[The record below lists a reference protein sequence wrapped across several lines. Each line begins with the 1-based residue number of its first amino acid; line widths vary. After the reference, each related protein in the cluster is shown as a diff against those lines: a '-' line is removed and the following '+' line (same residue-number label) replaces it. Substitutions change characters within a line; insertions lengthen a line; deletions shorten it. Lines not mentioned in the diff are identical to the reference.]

1 MPSAA
6 LARTSGAR
14 EDANRLLWL
23 ELGNYAA
30 LPSAHAEADRRQAVA
45 DLLADNHFAPHGLED
60 GPYGLH
66 LAVREGRLVFDIRDA
81 NGRPLHALVLAMG
94 PLRGLIKD
102 YHMVVASHEQVV
114 AEGGHEARVQAIDM
128 GRRGL
133 HNEGAELLM
142 ARLDG
147 RVALDF
153 ETARR
158 LFTLVC
164 ALHQRI

>member
-1 MPSAA
+1 MPRAA
-6 LARTSGAR
+6 LARAAAPP
-14 EDANRLLWL
+14 ENAERLAWL
-23 ELGNYAA
+23 ELGDASA
-30 LPSAHAEADRRQAVA
+30 LPSAYAEADRRQAVA
-45 DLLADNHFAPHGLED
+45 DLLAHNHFAPHGLAE

-81 NGRPLHALVLAMG
+81 EGRPLHALVLALG

-114 AEGGHEARVQAIDM
+114 AEGGHEARIQAIDM

>member
-1 MPSAA
+1 
-6 LARTSGAR
+6 
-14 EDANRLLWL
+14 
-23 ELGNYAA
+23 
-30 LPSAHAEADRRQAVA
+30 
-45 DLLADNHFAPHGLED
+45 
-60 GPYGLH
+60 
-66 LAVREGRLVFDIRDA
+66 
-81 NGRPLHALVLAMG
+81 
-94 PLRGLIKD
+94 
-102 YHMVVASHEQVV
+102 
-114 AEGGHEARVQAIDM
+114 M

-133 HNEGAELLM
+133 HNEGAELLV